1 MTAPAWDSFQLVPDD
16 VLFFRD
22 GKPSTRGTDHYLRS
36 LFPPYPTTLYGALR
50 TRRLADAGVEL
61 AGLRERTWEQRL
73 GEKLVQE
80 LGAWGGFGSLALR
93 GPWLVHEGEPLL
105 PAPLDLGL
113 LLEPAGSDKAPP
125 KIASVVRFL
134 PDLQAEK
141 RWSHPL
147 ARLTPAAWTG
157 SGWVRWTCPA
167 LGVEPSSA
175 AGWYLKPAGLLAWRN
190 GGAPSPDHFVRA
202 SDLWTEE
209 ARTGVGLQTG
219 QRTSEDGLL
228 YTFGFIRLLPG
239 VALGFEVQGSF
250 LATGGRVRLGGE
262 GRTAVLETGPGF
274 PEADLQPRGELVVL
288 SYASPAVS
296 HGGAY
301 PPGFS
306 ETRLEGTLG
315 GRRLRL
321 VAAAVP
327 GFLPIGGW
335 DLARGEAKPLRR
347 AIPSGSVYVFQ
358 PLEGSGAAD
367 AAAALH
373 GLCLTENL
381 DALDR
386 QGFGLAVAG
395 AVSGGPLGNENLF

>member
-1 MTAPAWDSFQLVPDD
+1 MTASGWSSFRLVPDD

-36 LFPPYPTTLYGALR
+36 LFPPYPATLYGALR

-61 AGLRERTWEQRL
+61 SGLRERTWEQRL

-93 GPWLVHEGEPLL
+93 GPWLVREGEPLL

-113 LLEPAGSDKAPP
+113 LLEPAGAEGAPP

-134 PDLQAEK
+134 PDLQAEN

-147 ARLTPAAWTG
+147 ARLAPAAWNG
-157 SGWVRWTCPA
+157 KGWTRWASPA
-167 LGVEPSSA
+167 PGIEPASV

-190 GGAPSPDHFVRA
+190 GGAPAPEHFVRA
-202 SDLWTEE
+202 SDLWTVE
-209 ARTGVGLQTG
+209 ARTGVGLQAAT
-219 QRTSEDGLL
+219 RTSADGLL

-239 VALGFEVQGSF
+239 VALGFEVQGSP
-250 LATGGRVRLGGE
+250 LAAGGRVRLGGE
-262 GRTAVLETGPGF
+262 ARTATLESGPGF
-274 PEADLQPRGELVVL
+274 PESSLQAGGDLVVL

-296 HGGAY
+296 RGGAY

-306 ETRLEGTLG
+306 EAELEGTLG

-347 AIPSGSVYVFQ
+347 AIPAGAVYVFQ
-358 PLEGSGAAD
+358 TLEEAGAAD

-373 GLCLTENL
+373 GLCLTDNL

-386 QGFGLAVAG
+386 QGFGLAAAG
-395 AVSGGPLGNENLF
+395 VVSGGPLGNENLF

>member
-1 MTAPAWDSFQLVPDD
+1 MTAPAWAPFQLVPDD

-36 LFPPYPTTLYGALR
+36 LFPPYPSTLYGALR
-50 TRRLADAGVEL
+50 TRRLADDDVVL
-61 AGLRERTWEQRL
+61 AGLRERNWKERL

-80 LGAWGGFGSLALR
+80 LGDWGGFGTLALR
-93 GPWLVHEGEPLL
+93 DPWLVHEGEPLL

-113 LLEPAGSDKAPP
+113 LLEPAASAEAPP

-134 PDLQAEK
+134 PDLQVEN

-147 ARLTPAAWTG
+147 ARMAPASWTG
-157 SGWVRWTCPA
+157 NSWTRWTSPA
-167 LGVEPSSA
+167 PGVEPASA
-175 AGWYLKPAGLLAWRN
+175 TGWYLKPAGLQAWRN
-190 GGAPSPDHFVRA
+190 GGAPAPKHFVRA
-202 SDLWTEE
+202 LDLWTVE
-209 ARTGVGLQTG
+209 ARTGVGLQSAK
-219 QRTSEDGLL
+219 RTSEEGLL

-239 VALGFEVQGSF
+239 VALGFEVRGSD
-250 LATGGRVRLGGE
+250 LAAGGRVRLGGE
-262 GRTAVLETGPGF
+262 GRTAVLESGPGF
-274 PEADLQPRGELVVL
+274 PEAGLQAGGDLVVL
-288 SYASPAVS
+288 SYSSPAVS
-296 HGGAY
+296 YGGAW

-306 ETRLEGTLG
+306 EARLEGTLG

-327 GFLPIGGW
+327 GFVPVGGW

-347 AIPSGSVYVFQ
+347 AIPPGSVYVFQ
-358 PLEGSGAAD
+358 PLEESGAAD

-373 GLCLTENL
+373 GLCLTDNL

-395 AVSGGPLGNENLF
+395 VASGGPLGHEDLL

>member
-1 MTAPAWDSFQLVPDD
+1 MNAPAWAPFQLLPDD

-36 LFPPYPTTLYGALR
+36 LFPPYPSTLYGALR

-61 AGLRERTWEQRL
+61 AGLGPRTWSERL
-73 GEKLVQE
+73 NGLTAE
-80 LGAWGGFGSLALR
+80 LGDWGGFGSLALR
-93 GPWLVHEGEPLL
+93 GPWLVRDGEPLV

-113 LLEPAGSDKAPP
+113 LLKPAGSG
-125 KIASVVRFL
+125 IATVVRFL
-134 PDLQAEK
+134 PDLQPGQEEH

-147 ARLTPAAWTG
+147 ARMVPAAWTG
-157 SGWVRWTCPA
+157 NGWKRWTCQAP
-167 LGVEPSSA
+167 GVEPSSA
-175 AGWYLKPAGLLAWRN
+175 AGWYLKPAGLQAWRN
-190 GGAPSPDHFVRA
+190 GGAPAPEHFVRA
-202 SDLWTEE
+202 SELWTVE
-209 ARTGVGLQTG
+209 ARTGVGLQTAE
-219 QRTSEDGLL
+219 RMSENGLL

-239 VALGFEVQGSF
+239 VTLGFEVRGSG
-250 LATGGRVRLGGE
+250 LAAGGRVRLGGE
-262 GRTAVLETGPGF
+262 GRTAILESGPGF
-274 PEADLQPRGELVVL
+274 PEAGPPAGGDLVVL

-296 HGGAY
+296 QGGAY

-306 ETRLEGTLG
+306 ETHLEGTLG

-347 AIPSGSVYVFQ
+347 AIPPGSVYVFQ
-358 PLEGSGAAD
+358 DLEAGAAD

-373 GLCLTENL
+373 GLCLTDNL